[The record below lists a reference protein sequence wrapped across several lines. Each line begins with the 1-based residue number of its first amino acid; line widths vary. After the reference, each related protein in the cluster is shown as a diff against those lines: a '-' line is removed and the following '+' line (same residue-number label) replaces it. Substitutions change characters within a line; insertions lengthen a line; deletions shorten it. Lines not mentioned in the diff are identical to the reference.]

1 MRLTFFLH
9 FCVCFGAY
17 GQTTG
22 RLEFEVA
29 SVKPSPADPKG
40 STTGCSGGPGT
51 NDPGLFTC
59 SNMTLANLVG
69 LAYRIDFNQL
79 SAPDWMTDTRFVF
92 DLRAKLLP
100 GATKQQF
107 SVMFQNLL
115 TDRFKLAVHRDTRET
130 QQYDLV
136 VAKNGP
142 KFKASAPAGSPA
154 GPSALQKNGCP
165 ALPAGQG
172 LTVNNGQYVLHIPDW
187 SMAVF
192 STQLAYLLRAHVTDA
207 TGLTDK
213 YDIAMCWAPEDTRDA
228 AGPGTPAA
236 PDSGPT
242 LQQALQDQLGLRLE
256 SKRGPVEFIVVEHAE
271 KLPTEN

>member
-1 MRLTFFLH
+1 M
-9 FCVCFGAY
+9 
-17 GQTTG
+17 
-22 RLEFEVA
+22 
-29 SVKPSPADPKG
+29 K
-40 STTGCSGGPGT
+40 
-51 NDPGLFTC
+51 
-59 SNMTLANLVG
+59 
-69 LAYRIDFNQL
+69 
-79 SAPDWMTDTRFVF
+79 DTRLAF

-115 TDRFKLAVHRDTRET
+115 TDRFKLVIHRETREMR
-130 QQYDLV
+130 QYDLV

-142 KFKASAPAGSPA
+142 KFKAAAAAGSPA
-154 GPSALQKNGCP
+154 DTAALQRSGCP
-165 ALPAGQG
+165 TLRSGQG
-172 LTVNNGQYVLHIPDW
+172 VVFVNRLEVLHIPDW
-187 SMAVF
+187 SMEVF

-207 TGLTDK
+207 TGLTGK
-213 YDIAMCWAPEDTRDA
+213 YDIAMCWAPEDTRGTA

-256 SKRGPVEFIVVEHAE
+256 SKRGPVEFIVVEHTE